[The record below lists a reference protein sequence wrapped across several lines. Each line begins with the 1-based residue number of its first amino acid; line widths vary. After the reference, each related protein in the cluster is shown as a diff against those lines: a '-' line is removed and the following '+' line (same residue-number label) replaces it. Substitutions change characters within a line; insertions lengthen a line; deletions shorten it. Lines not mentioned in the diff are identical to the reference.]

1 MLAANTN
8 VDNLIINVFS
18 FRFILY
24 VNFFNGAKLRIK
36 NEKTTIIKKKY
47 RFVAEL
53 TKKVSEL
60 IGFF

>member
-36 NEKTTIIKKKY
+36 NEKNNHNKGKNID
-47 RFVAEL
+47 L
-53 TKKVSEL
+53 
-60 IGFF
+60 